1 MIDPEEI
8 RWLTAAMVD
17 PDEMRWLCGAVNDLN
32 NLIQIINKTSGS
44 LRPLCVVNP
53 EGGKNFSFLQ
63 KSVERAESIIA
74 QLGEHLGGISDVN
87 QIVALQP
94 KPVTSPTLKETK
106 IDIVNPDGPR
116 ELVLIID
123 DEQII
128 CELVGEMLAG
138 QGYRVAS
145 AFEPFRALEIY
156 SELKDEIGLIILDFT
171 LPIMDGSEVFEEL
184 RKIKPDVTV
193 MLSSGFAEQEKVRA
207 MLAKGLRGFLPKPY
221 TEEKLLTQV
230 RLVLDSARSA
240 KNGERRVL

>member
-1 MIDPEEI
+1 MIDP
-8 RWLTAAMVD
+8 
-17 PDEMRWLCGAVNDLN
+17 DELRWLCSTVNDLN
-32 NLIQIINKTSGS
+32 NLIQIVNKTSNS
-44 LRPLCVVNP
+44 LQPLCEVTP
-53 EGGKNFSFLQ
+53 EGIKHFSFLK
-63 KSVERAESIIA
+63 KSMERADGIIA
-74 QLGEHLGGISDVN
+74 QLGAHLGGISDLSE
-87 QIVALQP
+87 ILALQP

-106 IDIVNPDGPR
+106 IKIVNPEGPR

-138 QGYRVAS
+138 QGYRVAI

-156 SELKDEIGLIILDFT
+156 RELKDEIGLIILDFT
-171 LPIMDGSEVFEEL
+171 LPIMDGSEVFDEL

-193 MLSSGFAEQEKVRA
+193 MLSSGFAEQSKVRA

-230 RLVLDSARSA
+230 RVVLDSVRSA
-240 KNGERRVL
+240 QTGERRVF